1 LAKRFVPQ
9 ADIGVIM
16 IAPKSP
22 GHLMRRQ
29 FQEGKGVPAL
39 LAIHQGTSGK
49 ASERALAC
57 AKRIGS
63 TPRNDAVDSQGDR
76 IILFMWGRLSS
87 LLSSAC
93 STSVFAEFTGLNRY

>member
-22 GHLMRRQ
+22 GHLMLRQ

-63 TPRNDAVDSQGDR
+63 TPRNDAVDR